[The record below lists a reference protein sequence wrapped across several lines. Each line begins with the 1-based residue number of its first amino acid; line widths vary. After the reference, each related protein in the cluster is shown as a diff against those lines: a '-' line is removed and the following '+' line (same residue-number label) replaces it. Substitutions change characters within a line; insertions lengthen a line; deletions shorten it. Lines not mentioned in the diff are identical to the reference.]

1 MMSFSKEKY
10 GSLYIWFAILPTLNI
25 LSVKYKM
32 TYLTQKNTYPI
43 NNNNNNNKTHS

>member
-32 TYLTQKNTYPI
+32 TYLTQNIYFI
-43 NNNNNNNKTHS
+43 NNNNNNKTHS